1 MPTACEREE
10 GKAVTIIKNGTLVLP
25 EGLSRAD
32 LAFENGVITRIA
44 PVLEAGAGDEVC
56 DAAGCLVFPGFI
68 DGHTHL
74 DMDSGVTVTADDFE
88 SGTRAAVCGGTTT
101 IADFATQDKGHTL
114 CEALEAWHKKAEGR
128 CTGNYAFHMAVTDWN
143 ERTRAELPLM
153 REAGVTSFKAYYAYD
168 NLRLDDAQMYELLC
182 ALRPM
187 HGVLGVHCENG
198 TLVNE
203 LQKEQL
209 AKGVTGPAG
218 HPASR
223 PPVVEAEAIR
233 RLCAV
238 AKLADSPVHIV
249 HLSSAE
255 GLEEVRR
262 ARAAGQTVWAETCPQ
277 YLILD
282 DSRYALEGFEGAKYV
297 MSPPLRAAA
306 DREALRAA
314 VRAGEIDTIST
325 DHCSYRFDTQKTFG
339 RDDFTK
345 IPNGAP
351 GIEHRPA
358 LIYTSFVAAGE
369 LAPEDMCRLL
379 AENPAK
385 LFGMWP
391 RKGRLAEGAD
401 ADITVWDPDVHWV
414 IRAAAQHQKV
424 DYTPYEG
431 FEVIGRPRAVYV
443 GGELSAK
450 DGEPTGVC
458 AGRYVK
464 R

>member
-1 MPTACEREE
+1 M
-10 GKAVTIIKNGTLVLP
+10 TIIQHGTLVLP
-25 EGLSRAD
+25 DGLMQGD
-32 LAFENGVITRIA
+32 LAFENGVITRVA
-44 PVLEAGAGDEVC
+44 PAIEAGAGDAVC
-56 DAAGCLVFPGFI
+56 EAAGCLVFPGFI

-74 DMDSGVTVTADDFE
+74 DMDSGTTVTADDFA
-88 SGTRAAVCGGTTT
+88 SGSRAAACGGTTT
-101 IADFATQDKGHTL
+101 LVDFATQERGGTL
-114 CEALEAWHKKAEGR
+114 TDALDAWHRKAEGK
-128 CTGNYAFHMAVTDWN
+128 CACNYAFHMAVTDWN
-143 ERTRAELPLM
+143 EQTRAELPRM
-153 REAGVTSFKAYYAYD
+153 FERGVTSFKAYYAYD
-168 NLRLDDAQMYELLC
+168 NLRLDDAQMYDLLS
-182 ALRPM
+182 ALRPFG
-187 HGVLGVHCENG
+187 GVLGVHCENG
-198 TLVNE
+198 TLVNR
-203 LQKEQL
+203 LQRQQL
-209 AKGVTGPAG
+209 DRGVTGPAG

-262 ARAAGQTVWAETCPQ
+262 ARAAGQKVWAETCPQ
-277 YLILD
+277 YLLLD
-282 DSRYALEGFEGAKYV
+282 ESRYHLEGFEGAKYV
-297 MSPPLRAAA
+297 MSPPLRSPA

-314 VRAGEIDTIST
+314 VLGGEIDTIST
-325 DHCSYRFDTQKTFG
+325 DHCSYRFGDQKALG

-358 LIYTSFVAAGE
+358 LIYTSFVASGLMTA
-369 LAPEDMCRLL
+369 AQMSRLL
-379 AENPAK
+379 SENPAK

-391 RKGRLAEGAD
+391 RKGQLAQGAD
-401 ADITVWDPDVHWV
+401 ADITVWDPRARWV
-414 IRAAAQHQKV
+414 IRAEAQHQNV

-431 FEVIGRPRAVYV
+431 FEAAGRARAVYV
-443 GGELSAK
+443 GGQLAAK
-450 DGEPTGVC
+450 DGEPSGAS